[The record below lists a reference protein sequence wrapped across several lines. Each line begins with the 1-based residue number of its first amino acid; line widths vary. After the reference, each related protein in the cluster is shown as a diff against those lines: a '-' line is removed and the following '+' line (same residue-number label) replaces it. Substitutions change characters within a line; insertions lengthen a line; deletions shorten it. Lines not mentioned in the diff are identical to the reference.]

1 MKRSL
6 TYVLTVLALVVSLAV
21 SCNKDR
27 ARVIP
32 RSKLAKIYA
41 EMFITDQW
49 IQNTPNVRTI
59 ADTSL
64 VYEPILQKYGF
75 TSEDYQ
81 HSVNHYMNDPE
92 RFSRI
97 LRTTSDILDQ
107 KIKDLRVLAQ
117 LQAEAKEKAKKFN
130 YGIDL
135 AKLNFSPLPDGRPKN
150 WSDTLKFEWDS
161 LDRCYRT
168 RKVPRLDTVYDGV
181 RMYVRLDTWVTDS
194 LAVDSLAVDSLAV
207 KAFNKDSVLN
217 AAKSLDLKIKPIET
231 PTRKAPQQVSSINE
245 MASKRMNQRK
255 QLNPRAVKDSA
266 LIQMK

>member
-1 MKRSL
+1 ML
-6 TYVLTVLALVVSLAV
+6 TIALAV
-21 SCNKDR
+21 SCNGNR

-41 EMFITDQW
+41 EMFVTDQW

-81 HSVNHYMNDPE
+81 HSVQHYMDDPE

-97 LRTTSDILDQ
+97 LRTTSDILD
-107 KIKDLRVLAQ
+107 KRIKELRRLAK

-135 AKLNFSPLPDGRPKN
+135 TKLYFSPLPDGRPKN
-150 WSDTLKFEWDS
+150 WSDSLKFEWDT
-161 LDRCYRT
+161 LDCCYRT
-168 RKVPRLDTVYDGV
+168 RRVPRMDTIYDGV
-181 RMYVRLDTWVTDS
+181 RMHVRIDTLVKDSLTLDS
-194 LAVDSLAVDSLAV
+194 LALDSLSVDSLA
-207 KAFNKDSVLN
+207 
-217 AAKSLDLKIKPIET
+217 IKPGQSLKKTDEQLKKVLENINIKPLEAPAKKPTQPLNNRSFEHPKRLKET
-231 PTRKAPQQVSSINE
+231 
-245 MASKRMNQRK
+245 
-255 QLNPRAVKDSA
+255 L
-266 LIQMK
+266 